1 MEPSNSEGSTQ
12 ISSQQI
18 LALTKEKE
26 DAKEGGGG
34 ETSGTGTIEEKPVQ
48 KTALQI
54 KVAECLQKFYELMNE
69 HAQGL
74 GMKRSNF
81 AVAHGMHND
90 NNYSTAAD
98 IGKLC
103 CAAMKNE
110 QFRSVVSVSNHK
122 YHSTVYHGHVYEWEN
137 TNILLK

>member
-1 MEPSNSEGSTQ
+1 MTETRDNEKTDDINSQSSERAIEPALSNSEGSTQ
-12 ISSQQI
+12 ISSQKI
-18 LALTKEKE
+18 LQALGKEKE
-26 DAKEGGGG
+26 EQKQSEEA
-34 ETSGTGTIEEKPVQ
+34 TNQPVTVPEKPVK
-48 KTALQI
+48 KTALQL
-54 KVAECLQKFYELMNE
+54 KVAECLEKFYFLMNE
-69 HAQGL
+69 HAQNL

-110 QFRSVVSVSNHK
+110 SFR
-122 YHSTVYHGHVYEWEN
+122 
-137 TNILLK
+137 